1 MTEELKELNEE
12 MMAHYMRGR
21 YILGVTEKNAVPIL
35 KQKDGRVLQPIFT
48 DMQEFMKFQNVNRNE
63 KMKTAVVEAAKLPEL
78 ITKRR
83 SA

>member
-63 KMKTAVVEAAKLPEL
+63 KMKTAVVEAAKLPN
-78 ITKRR
+78 
-83 SA
+83 